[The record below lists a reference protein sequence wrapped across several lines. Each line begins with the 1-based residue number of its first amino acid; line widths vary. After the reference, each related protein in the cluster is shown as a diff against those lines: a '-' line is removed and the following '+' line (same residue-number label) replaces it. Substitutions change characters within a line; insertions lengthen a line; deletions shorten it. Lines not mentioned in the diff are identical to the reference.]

1 MRAVLAPVLWG
12 ILTKGA
18 WADCGDV
25 TLQDLAKEAVAAV
38 VDDEL
43 ERAEA
48 WVDEGLRGARCTPSP
63 VDPHAYATLWQVR
76 AAVHFFRGDDALDAA
91 IGQAVAVSMDWFEP
105 RLGSSLQTQ
114 WEAPHH
120 RIAQHSTVRIE
131 PMTPRASLWVN
142 GQGQPGDSAQVL
154 PGLHLVQV
162 VDDGSVVFHRMVDLQ
177 GGEQAILD
185 AGLQQSRSA
194 PPLVPTSLLGRC
206 ALGGGALAVAS
217 WGGAMALDR
226 SSLQATT
233 LEAHDAQYAASRA
246 LAGAAL
252 GTAAVS
258 LALWGVDRWR
268 R

>member
-1 MRAVLAPVLWG
+1 MRVVLVPVLWG

-25 TLQDLAKEAVAAV
+25 SLQDLATEAVAAV

-43 ERAEA
+43 ERAESL
-48 WVDEGLRGARCTPSP
+48 VDEGLRGARCTPSP
-63 VDPHAYATLWQVR
+63 VEPHAYATLWQVR
-76 AAVHFFRGDDALDAA
+76 AAVYFFRGDDALDAA
-91 IGQAVAVSMDWFEP
+91 VGQAVAVSMDWFEP
-105 RLGSSLQTQ
+105 RLGSSLQTL

-120 RIAQHSTVRIE
+120 RVAQHSTVRIA

-142 GQGQPGDSAQVL
+142 GQGQRGGTAEVL

-162 VDDGSVVFHRMVDLQ
+162 VEDGSLVFRRMVSLR

-185 AGLQQSRSA
+185 AGLQQPR
-194 PPLVPTSLLGRC
+194 PSLSLAQRC
-206 ALGGGALAVAS
+206 ALGGGAVAVAS

-246 LAGAAL
+246 LAGAAM

-258 LALWGVDRWR
+258 LVLWGVDRLR

>member
-1 MRAVLAPVLWG
+1 
-12 ILTKGA
+12 
-18 WADCGDV
+18 
-25 TLQDLAKEAVAAV
+25 
-38 VDDEL
+38 
-43 ERAEA
+43 
-48 WVDEGLRGARCTPSP
+48 

-76 AAVHFFRGDDALDAA
+76 AAVHFFRGDAALDEAVD
-91 IGQAVAVSMDWFEP
+91 QAVAVSMDWFEP
-105 RLGSSLQTQ
+105 RLGSSLQTL

-120 RIAQHSTVRIE
+120 RVAQHSTVRIE

-142 GQGQPGDSAQVL
+142 GQGQRGGTAEVL

-162 VDDGSVVFHRMVDLQ
+162 VEDGSVVFRRMVSLR

-185 AGLQQSRSA
+185 AGLQQPRPSLS
-194 PPLVPTSLLGRC
+194 LVPTSLLGRC
-206 ALGGGALAVAS
+206 ALGGGAVAVAS

-246 LAGAAL
+246 LAGAAM

-258 LALWGVDRWR
+258 LVLWGVDRR
-268 R
+268 RR